1 MIKPFILSHLFGSI
15 TPEVHAQ
22 ADRYFNIIALSTP
35 FIALYN
41 SGAAIFRTLNKSRL
55 PMNIMLVMNGLNIVM
70 GVSLIYGCGWGVR
83 HRNGLPVRGQ
93 STKNNARTRKGK
105 KKTVANKKKATK

>member
-1 MIKPFILSHLFGSI
+1 MSHLFGSI

-22 ADRYFNIIALSTP
+22 ADRYFNIVALSTP
-35 FIALYN
+35 FIAPYN

-70 GVSLIYGCGWGVR
+70 GVSLIYGCGWGVE
-83 HRNGLPVRGQ
+83 G
-93 STKNNARTRKGK
+93 
-105 KKTVANKKKATK
+105 VAVPILLSRVGAMLLIL